1 MNQHL
6 KELNNEEDIV
16 VLVNAFYTKVQKDE
30 TIGHIFSDVAH
41 VDWEKHL
48 PRMYHF
54 GAASSSDPLN
64 TQETRCR
71 STLL

>member
-30 TIGHIFSDVAH
+30 TIGHIF
-41 VDWEKHL
+41 L
-48 PRMYHF
+48 M
-54 GAASSSDPLN
+54 
-64 TQETRCR
+64 
-71 STLL
+71 